1 MNKIDIIKR
10 LFFNYTKKHINKII
24 LSVFFALLVA
34 GSTSAIAYLLDPAI
48 KKIFIEKDQALII
61 IIPIFII
68 VAFAVKGFSLY
79 VAKVLMIGVSEEVR
93 KDLQC
98 DMLNNLVEAD
108 TKLID
113 GKHTG
118 KFISNITNDVSHIT
132 NLIST
137 AVLNI
142 FKDSLTLIGLL
153 IVMFFQNWK
162 LSLVALIMIPLAT
175 FAARTLG
182 KRIGKVATEQMLR
195 AGILNTYLI
204 ELFKNHK
211 LIKIFQQEKYE
222 KIRAEKFINDV
233 KEKTIKIATVYVR
246 SSPIMETLTGIMIAV
261 LIFYSGKLVLKN
273 EIDINNFF
281 SFLAAMMLAY
291 QPVRSLATLNITISQ
306 GLSAAK
312 RILPVIDEKSE
323 LVQNKDD
330 SEIKVDTGNIE
341 FKNVSFKY
349 EKKNEIDINN
359 FFSFLAAMMLAYQPV
374 RSLATLNI
382 TISQG
387 LSAATRILPIIDEK
401 SELQENKNSTEIK
414 VNAGDVEFKNVSFK
428 YEKERKNN
436 TLNSVNIKM
445 LGGKMTSIV
454 GHSGAGKSTILNL
467 IPRFYDAISG
477 DIEIDNQSIY
487 NCTISSLRK
496 NISLVSQDTTLFDDT
511 IRNNIA
517 YANLGAS
524 QKEIEEAAKYSYA
537 SEFIEKL
544 PNKYETIIGE
554 NGTRLSGGEKQRLSI
569 ARAMLK
575 KSQIILLD
583 EATSSLDAET
593 ENKIQD
599 AINFL
604 TKDRT
609 TIVIAHR
616 LSTILNSDKIYVID
630 AGTVVGEG
638 THDQLLANS
647 KVYKNFYEKQIKK
660 V

>member
-1 MNKIDIIKR
+1 MKKIDILKR
-10 LFFNYTKKHINKII
+10 LYFEYTRKHLKQIF
-24 LSVFFALLVA
+24 LSLFFAMFVA

-48 KKIFIEKDQALII
+48 EKIFIEKDQTLMV
-61 IIPIFII
+61 IIPLFII
-68 VAFAVKGFSLY
+68 VAFATKGLSLY
-79 VAKVLMIGVSEEVR
+79 MAKVLMIGVAEEVR
-93 KDLQC
+93 KEMQC
-98 DMLNNLVEAD
+98 DMLSNLISAD
-108 TKLID
+108 TALIE

-118 KFISNITNDVSHIT
+118 KFISILANDVSHIT
-132 NLIST
+132 NLVSVAI
-137 AVLNI
+137 LNL
-142 FKDSLTLIGLL
+142 FKDSLTLVGLL
-153 IVMFFQNWK
+153 TVMFFQNWK
-162 LSLVALIMIPLAT
+162 LSLIAIIMIPLAS
-175 FAARTLG
+175 FAAKTLG
-182 KRIGKVATEQMLR
+182 KRIGKVATEQMLK

-222 KIRAEKFINDV
+222 NERAEKFINDV
-233 KEKTIKIATVYVR
+233 KEKSKKIATIFVR
-246 SSPIMETLTGIMIAV
+246 SSPIMETLTGIMIAI

-273 EIDINNFF
+273 EIDVNNFF

-291 QPVRSLATLNITISQ
+291 QPVRSLATVNIAINQ
-306 GLSAAK
+306 GMSAAT
-312 RILPVIDEKSE
+312 RILPVIDEKSKLTE
-323 LVQNKDD
+323 NKHDL
-330 SEIKVDTGNIE
+330 EIKVNKGDIE

-349 EKKNEIDINN
+349 DNQDKE
-359 FFSFLAAMMLAYQPV
+359 
-374 RSLATLNI
+374 ATK
-382 TISQG
+382 
-387 LSAATRILPIIDEK
+387 P
-401 SELQENKNSTEIK
+401 
-414 VNAGDVEFKNVSFK
+414 
-428 YEKERKNN
+428 
-436 TLNSVNIKM
+436 TLNSVSLKI

-467 IPRFYDAISG
+467 IPRFYDINSG
-477 DIEIDNQSIY
+477 DILIDSQSVY
-487 NCTISSLRK
+487 KSTISSLRK

-517 YANLGAS
+517 YANLEAS
-524 QKEIEEAAKYSYA
+524 QKEIEEAAKYSFA

-583 EATSSLDAET
+583 EATSSLDVET

-630 AGTVVGEG
+630 AGKVVGEG
-638 THDQLLANS
+638 THDQLLTNS
-647 KVYKNFYEKQIKK
+647 TLYKNFYEKQIRKR
-660 V
+660 

>member
-1 MNKIDIIKR
+1 MKKIDILKR
-10 LFFNYTKKHINKII
+10 LYFKYTRKHLKQLL
-24 LSVFFALLVA
+24 LSLFFALFVA

-48 KKIFIEKDQALII
+48 EKIFIEKDQTLMVIIPLLII
-61 IIPIFII
+61 I
-68 VAFAVKGFSLY
+68 AFATKGLSLY
-79 VAKVLMIGVSEEVR
+79 MAKVLMIGVAEEVR
-93 KDLQC
+93 KEMQC
-98 DMLNNLVEAD
+98 DMLGNLISAD
-108 TKLID
+108 TALIE

-118 KFISNITNDVSHIT
+118 KFISILANDVNHIT
-132 NLIST
+132 NLVSVAI
-137 AVLNI
+137 LNL
-142 FKDSLTLIGLL
+142 FKDSLTLVGLL
-153 IVMFFQNWK
+153 MVMFFQNWK
-162 LSLVALIMIPLAT
+162 LSLIAIIMIPLAS
-175 FAARTLG
+175 FAAKTLG
-182 KRIGKVATEQMLR
+182 KRIGKVATEQMLK

-222 KIRAEKFINDV
+222 NERAEKFINDV
-233 KEKTIKIATVYVR
+233 KEKSKKIATIFVR
-246 SSPIMETLTGIMIAV
+246 SSPIMETLTGIMIAI

-273 EIDINNFF
+273 EIDVNNFF

-291 QPVRSLATLNITISQ
+291 QPVRSLATVNIAISQ
-306 GLSAAK
+306 GLSAAI
-312 RILPVIDEKSE
+312 RILPVIDEKSKLTE
-323 LVQNKDD
+323 NEHDL
-330 SEIKVDTGNIE
+330 EIKVNKGDIE

-349 EKKNEIDINN
+349 DNRD
-359 FFSFLAAMMLAYQPV
+359 
-374 RSLATLNI
+374 
-382 TISQG
+382 
-387 LSAATRILPIIDEK
+387 
-401 SELQENKNSTEIK
+401 
-414 VNAGDVEFKNVSFK
+414 
-428 YEKERKNN
+428 KETTKP
-436 TLNSVNIKM
+436 TLNSVSLKI
-445 LGGKMTSIV
+445 LGSKMTSIV

-467 IPRFYDAISG
+467 IPRFYDINSG
-477 DIEIDNQSIY
+477 DILIDSQSVY
-487 NCTISSLRK
+487 KSTISSLRK

-517 YANLGAS
+517 YANLEAS
-524 QKEIEEAAKYSYA
+524 QKEIEEAAKYSFA

-569 ARAMLK
+569 ARAILK

-630 AGTVVGEG
+630 AGKVVGEG

-647 KVYKNFYEKQIKK
+647 TLYKNFYEKQIRKK
-660 V
+660 